1 MIFTETRL
9 KGAFVLDLER
19 LEDERGFFAR
29 SWCEREFKSHR
40 IEAKFVQCNI
50 SFNKKIG
57 TLRGMHYQ
65 ASPYEEAKL
74 IRCTMGAI
82 YDVIVDLRPNSLS
95 YGEWVSTEL
104 TSDNRRMI
112 YIPKN
117 FAHGFLTLTDNSE
130 IFYMMSE
137 FYAPMF
143 GRGIKWN
150 DPVLGITWPA
160 EVRVISSQDNS
171 YPDFRSYKGT

>member
-1 MIFTETRL
+1 MIFSETRL
-9 KGAFVLDLER
+9 KGAFVIDPER

-29 SWCEREFKSHR
+29 SWCEREFKDHG
-40 IEAKFVQCNI
+40 IETKFVQCNI

-65 ASPYEEAKL
+65 AAPYEEAKL

-82 YDVIVDLRPNSLS
+82 YDVIVDLRPNSLT
-95 YGEWVSTEL
+95 YREWVYTEL

-112 YIPKN
+112 YVPKG

-137 FYAPMF
+137 SYVHGF

-160 EVRVISSQDNS
+160 EVRVISSQDQS
-171 YPDFRSYKGT
+171 YPDFSTQ

>member
-1 MIFTETRL
+1 MIFCETRL
-9 KGAFVLDLER
+9 SGSFVIDPER
-19 LEDERGFFAR
+19 LGDERGFFAR
-29 SWCEREFKSHR
+29 SWCEREFKDHG
-40 IEAKFVQCNI
+40 IETKFVQCNI
-50 SFNKKIG
+50 SFNQKMG

-65 ASPYEEAKL
+65 AALYEEAKM

-82 YDVIVDLRPNSLS
+82 YDVIADLRPKSLT
-95 YGEWVSTEL
+95 YKEWVSAEL

-112 YIPKN
+112 YIPKG

-130 IFYMMSE
+130 VFYMMSE
-137 FYAPMF
+137 FYAPGF

-160 EVRVISSQDNS
+160 EVRVISSQDQS
-171 YPDFRSYKGT
+171 YPDFSTQ